1 VTPARRTELAG
12 NLAAIRARVA
22 AACAAAGRDPSEI
35 TLIAVTKTRPAEDVV
50 ALTELG
56 QADFGENRDQEAAPK
71 AAEVAE
77 AAMGPVRWHFIGQLQ
92 TNKAHSVVRYASVVH
107 SVDRI
112 RLVRALGNAARAAQ
126 AAAAAHTAA
135 SPATADP
142 AVPADPAPAPL
153 TCLVQVSLDGDAA
166 RGGALISQLPEIAAA
181 IEATQG
187 LALGGVMAV
196 APLGVAPETAFA
208 LLGPISDTVREIN
221 PAATII
227 SAGMSGD
234 LEAAVRNGATHLR
247 IGTALLGHRSLPV
260 L

>member
-1 VTPARRTELAG
+1 MTTARHTELAG

-22 AACAAAGRDPSEI
+22 AACAAAGRDVSEI

-50 ALTELG
+50 ALAGLG
-56 QADFGENRDQEAAPK
+56 QADFGENRDQEASPK
-71 AAEVAE
+71 AAAVAE
-77 AAMGPVRWHFIGQLQ
+77 ATSDPVRWHFIGQLQ
-92 TNKAHSVVRYASVVH
+92 TNKAHRVVRYASVVH
-107 SVDRI
+107 SVDRV
-112 RLVRALGNAARAAQ
+112 RLVRALGNAARAARTAPEAV
-126 AAAAAHTAA
+126 AAAPAA
-135 SPATADP
+135 
-142 AVPADPAPAPL
+142 VPL

-181 IEATQG
+181 IEAEQG

-208 LLGPISDTVREIN
+208 LLRPLSDTVREIN

-247 IGTALLGHRSLPV
+247 IGTALLGNRSLPV

>member
-1 VTPARRTELAG
+1 MTTARHTELAG

-22 AACAAAGRDPSEI
+22 AACAAAGRDVSEI

-50 ALTELG
+50 ALAGLG
-56 QADFGENRDQEAAPK
+56 QADFGENRDQEASPK
-71 AAEVAE
+71 AAAVAE
-77 AAMGPVRWHFIGQLQ
+77 ATSDPVRWHFIGQLQ
-92 TNKAHSVVRYASVVH
+92 TNKAHRVVRYASVVH
-107 SVDRI
+107 SVDRV
-112 RLVRALGNAARAAQ
+112 RLVRALGNAARAARTAPEAV
-126 AAAAAHTAA
+126 AAAPAA
-135 SPATADP
+135 
-142 AVPADPAPAPL
+142 VPL

-181 IEATQG
+181 IEAEPG

-208 LLGPISDTVREIN
+208 LLRPLSDTVREIN

-234 LEAAVRNGATHLR
+234 LEAAVKNGATHLR
-247 IGTALLGHRSLPV
+247 IGTALLGNRSLPV

>member
-1 VTPARRTELAG
+1 MTPARHAELADR
-12 NLAAIRARVA
+12 LAAIQARVA
-22 AACAAAGRDPSEI
+22 AACAAAARDASEI
-35 TLIAVTKTRPAEDVV
+35 TLIAVTKTRPAEDVL

-107 SVDRI
+107 SVDRV
-112 RLVRALGNAARAAQ
+112 RLVRALGSASRAA
-126 AAAAAHTAA
+126 
-135 SPATADP
+135 ATP
-142 AVPADPAPAPL
+142 TGPI
-153 TCLVQVSLDGDAA
+153 TCLVQVSLDGDAT
-166 RGGALISQLPEIAAA
+166 RGGALISQLPEVAAA
-181 IEATQG
+181 IEAEQG
-187 LALGGVMAV
+187 LALGGMMAV

-208 LLGPISDTVREIN
+208 SLREISGTVREIN
-221 PAATII
+221 PAATVI

-247 IGTALLGHRSLPV
+247 IGTALLGNRSLPV